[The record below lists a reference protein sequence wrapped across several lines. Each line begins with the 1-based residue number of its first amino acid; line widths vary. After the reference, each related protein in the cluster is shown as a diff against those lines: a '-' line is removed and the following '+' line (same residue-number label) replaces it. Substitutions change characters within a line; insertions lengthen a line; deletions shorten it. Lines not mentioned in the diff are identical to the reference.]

1 METERSW
8 KRSRAQRLGTHD
20 DRATERPV
28 DERRPGWTAILA
40 ITVPC
45 AIVGIVGGV
54 ALGSVLAS
62 PAAVA
67 YIAAALFVAVLAFAI
82 HLGADAG

>member
-1 METERSW
+1 
-8 KRSRAQRLGTHD
+8 
-20 DRATERPV
+20 
-28 DERRPGWTAILA
+28 
-40 ITVPC
+40 
-45 AIVGIVGGV
+45 VGGV

>member
-1 METERSW
+1 METQRSW

-28 DERRPGWTAILA
+28 GERRPGWTTILA

-45 AIVGIVGGV
+45 AVVGIVGGV

-67 YIAAALFVAVLAFAI
+67 YIAAALFVAVLAFVTHVGSDI
-82 HLGADAG
+82 R

>member
-8 KRSRAQRLGTHD
+8 KRTAARRVETREDG
-20 DRATERPV
+20 ATERPG
-28 DERRPGWTAILA
+28 DEQGPGWTTIFM

-45 AIVGIVGGV
+45 AVVGIAGGV
-54 ALGSVLAS
+54 ALGSAVAS

-82 HLGADAG
+82 QVGVDAG